1 MLELYQRC
9 GFSLYSALFS
19 TNKWDGDRE
28 RDRTRGKR
36 GNENGWKR
44 ETELVLEPFVEA
56 NLERA
61 AIILFF
67 RREPAASHGNQI
79 EYTNSRGLKCDLS
92 QICGDLDGARARVWT
107 SNGCRRLNNRRG
119 FYLTRK
125 ITRILP
131 SFRFQDRLE
140 LACNALWIRLG
151 ERISSLSMSYFSF
164 VSVFVQFYFIFST
177 VYKRW
182 FLRK

>member
-19 TNKWDGDRE
+19 PNKWDGDRE

-36 GNENGWKR
+36 GSENGWKR
-44 ETELVLEPFVEA
+44 EIELVLEPFVEA

-92 QICGDLDGARARVWT
+92 QICGDLDGARARL
-107 SNGCRRLNNRRG
+107 NEQRLSPAEQSSRFLLDAQDNPDSAE
-119 FYLTRK
+119 
-125 ITRILP
+125 LP
-131 SFRFQDRLE
+131 LPRSIEIGL
-140 LACNALWIRLG
+140 
-151 ERISSLSMSYFSF
+151 
-164 VSVFVQFYFIFST
+164 
-177 VYKRW
+177 
-182 FLRK
+182 

>member
-19 TNKWDGDRE
+19 PNKWDGDRE

-44 ETELVLEPFVEA
+44 EIELVLEPFVEA

-92 QICGDLDGARARVWT
+92 QICGDLDGARARA
-107 SNGCRRLNNRRG
+107 RLNEQRLSPAEQSSRFLLDAQDNPDSVE
-119 FYLTRK
+119 
-125 ITRILP
+125 LP
-131 SFRFQDRLE
+131 LPRSIGIGL
-140 LACNALWIRLG
+140 
-151 ERISSLSMSYFSF
+151 
-164 VSVFVQFYFIFST
+164 
-177 VYKRW
+177 
-182 FLRK
+182 